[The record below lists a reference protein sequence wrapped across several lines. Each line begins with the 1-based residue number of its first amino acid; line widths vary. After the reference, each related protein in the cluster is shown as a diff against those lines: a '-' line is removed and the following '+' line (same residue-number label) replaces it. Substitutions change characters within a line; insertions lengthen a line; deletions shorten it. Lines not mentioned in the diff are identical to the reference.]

1 MTHNLNLHVFG
12 AKYEGKKISV
22 DFAKKHEDINDG
34 KRHYIFSVDLD
45 NNEKDSKGDKI
56 PNTSIK
62 AKIENKSKSQVK
74 IILDEKPESET
85 FIIKDKTE
93 IYAICPCCTDKII
106 QECDNCVGIGNCSD
120 NTCTMKNCKI
130 VGHNE

>member
-22 DFAKKHEDINDG
+22 DFSKKHEDINDG

-45 NNEKDSKGDKI
+45 RNGRDEKGIEIFNS
-56 PNTSIK
+56 SIK
-62 AKIENKSKSQVK
+62 AKIENKSKKEIK
-74 IILDEKPESET
+74 IILHEKPETET

-106 QECDNCVGIGNCSD
+106 QECNNCKGNGNCKN
-120 NTCTMKNCKI
+120 NTCTMKDCKI
-130 VGHNE
+130 LE